1 MPPMRAGFSF
11 MWFWGFV
18 LLLIIGYTL
27 FGEREQRP
35 IDGDWN
41 LVSELVEKGYVER
54 INVLD
59 KEKATVFLTE
69 EAQKAL
75 ADDDRFKNLPT
86 TGAHIRFNTGGDVQ
100 YFAEQIEKAEA
111 EAAEQGVPFGI
122 VDLSLAPTPA
132 IGDSVALLD
141 FFASSA
147 LALSCSTNSPKCV
160 CIDLE

>member
-18 LLLIIGYTL
+18 LLLIVGYTL

-100 YFAEQIEKAEA
+100 YFAEQIEKAEN
-111 EAAEQGVPFGI
+111 
-122 VDLSLAPTPA
+122 
-132 IGDSVALLD
+132 LLCCCKRRKHVRT
-141 FFASSA
+141 SRRPSRPSRW
-147 LALSCSTNSPKCV
+147 LRS
-160 CIDLE
+160 